1 MAINKIVMQGFFARD
16 PELSYLPSQTA
27 IVEFSIAHTHKY
39 ESGGQKHEDTCFV
52 TCKMFGKRAEVIQK
66 YFSKGKPIIIEGRLK
81 LETWEKDGKKHYKHV
96 IMVDEFHFLPNNT
109 STSTPAPQQQ
119 VEQPQQQ
126 QNTNDSDDI
135 PF

>member
-1 MAINKIVMQGFFARD
+1 MAINKIVMQGFFGRD
-16 PELSYLPSQTA
+16 PKLSYLPSQTA

-66 YFSKGKPIIIEGRLK
+66 YFSKGKPIIVEGRLK
-81 LETWEKDGKKHYKHV
+81 LETWEKDGKKNYKHV
-96 IMVDEFHFLPNNT
+96 IMVDEFHFLPNNN
-109 STSTPAPQQQ
+109 SQPAPQQQ
-119 VEQPQQQ
+119 AEQQQQ
-126 QNTNDSDDI
+126 QNINDSDDI